1 MTRIIS
7 QSRNAP
13 TYACDVL
20 LRYGLATAR
29 KTLKKVKSKKKKKK
43 AHAYKL
49 NWPLPPV
56 LLQEQPAKVGFKN
69 ATLTPR
75 PNQGLPPWF

>member
-43 AHAYKL
+43 GACIQIKL
-49 NWPLPPV
+49 AFAPCAAAGAACKGWF
-56 LLQEQPAKVGFKN
+56 QKCHTHSPA
-69 ATLTPR
+69 
-75 PNQGLPPWF
+75 